1 MKLLLSIFL
10 AAIGQMTFSQTATQF
25 SQADRKLMEA
35 TPIDFSW
42 TNRIKITQIEKFPIS
57 GYLNSDPQSSLYAT
71 TNNPD
76 FTLFANG
83 LVVLRFP
90 FELRDEKPV
99 RSDFNLSFYI
109 SQSLYIRQKLDMF
122 ESYRLN
128 LAEHRVFPISL
139 NLGEVQPSPHDA
151 DMNNRFRFTIHVS
164 AEDHVTLLIETAEQP
179 ITGGPPDQYNLH
191 ILDVSQVNEVKRMLD
206 GLPDLIWWEQKAAGI
221 IPSPTN
227 K

>member
-1 MKLLLSIFL
+1 MKLLFSIFL
-10 AAIGQMTFSQTATQF
+10 AAIGQMTFSQTAAQF
-25 SQADRKLMEA
+25 SPGDRKLMEA

-57 GYLNSDPQSSLYAT
+57 GYLNPDPLSSPYAN
-71 TNNPD
+71 TNKPD

-83 LVVLRFP
+83 LVMLQFP

-99 RSDFNLSFYI
+99 RSDFNLSFHI
-109 SQSLYIRQKLDMF
+109 SQSVYIRQKLDMF
-122 ESYRLN
+122 DSYRLN

-139 NLGEVQPSPHDA
+139 SLGEVQSGLRDV
-151 DMNNRFRFTIHVS
+151 DINNRFRFTIHIS

-179 ITGGPPDQYNLH
+179 IMGGPPDQYNLH
-191 ILDVSQVNEVKRMLD
+191 ILDVSQVDEVKRMLD
-206 GLPDLIWWEQKAAGI
+206 GLPNSTWWEQKAAGI
-221 IPSPTN
+221 IPPPTN